1 MGEIDHR
8 ALKQVPYKLIVMAKQ
23 YYQVLIFLIMVVLAY
38 AFCSLTYTR
47 WKMRRYAAAEAR
59 QKEEEAELFP
69 MLTKDD
75 IPFGARALERGIQ
88 IEGIWI
94 SNHNTPIQT
103 PHPPGTPL
111 RSRAPSPAARV
122 FLLPSPSPT
131 LVSSIAPATTPPS
144 QSLPVYRS
152 PPPLPAQHRPRT
164 GLNTI
169 TGNNYTYEPQRPG
182 GVYSPVMASQIPEPP
197 SKSSRFQRRSE
208 ILTSNEKRA
217 SFHTRI
223 RRASRIF
230 EKSHPMGVVEHEG
243 MEPGSTSNASGSK
256 SEEPHRASRLA
267 RVIRRRSSEE
277 FRRRMSQIFNE
288 RIHMTVPAERLQFSP
303 DLWEKRRKK
312 RGSILWPFQSEDS
325 LS

>member
-1 MGEIDHR
+1 
-8 ALKQVPYKLIVMAKQ
+8 
-23 YYQVLIFLIMVVLAY
+23 MVVLAY
-38 AFCSLTYTR
+38 ASCSLTYTR

-111 RSRAPSPAARV
+111 RSRAPSPTPRM

-131 LVSSIAPATTPPS
+131 SASSMVPDKTPPN

-152 PPPLPAQHRPRT
+152 SPPLPPEHTHRT
-164 GLNTI
+164 KLDTI

-182 GVYSPVMASQIPEPP
+182 GVYSPVITSQIPESL

-208 ILTSNEKRA
+208 ILMSNEKRA

-230 EKSHPMGVVEHEG
+230 EKNPSPGVIGHEG
-243 MEPGSTSNASGSK
+243 MEPGSTSNASASQP
-256 SEEPHRASRLA
+256 EEPRRASRIA
-267 RVIRRRSSEE
+267 RKSHDPHHSIQAPQLRCQRPPQALFAAGPLRSSD
-277 FRRRMSQIFNE
+277 E
-288 RIHMTVPAERLQFSP
+288 R
-303 DLWEKRRKK
+303 
-312 RGSILWPFQSEDS
+312 
-325 LS
+325 